1 MSTHSFQLQSIV
13 ALLSKHSQRA
23 TYGAVGGLVG
33 LPARSVMSG
42 QPKNKE
48 NSWVVSAKTKKPTG
62 YLPGEMHPDLEA
74 NSTVISAPSD
84 LAAWL
89 RAHS

>member
-1 MSTHSFQLQSIV
+1 MKDNEYQLSKITSV
-13 ALLSKHSQRA
+13 LSKHHQRA
-23 TYGAVGGLVG
+23 SYGAVGNLVG

-42 QPKNKE
+42 QTKSAE

-62 YLPGEMHPDLEA
+62 YLTHEMDPNLE
-74 NSTVISAPSD
+74 NRDFVITSDQD

-89 RAHS
+89 RSR